1 MTLAFSI
8 AALLAAIAVTVV
20 TCVQL
25 LYLESLRIRT
35 RERPA
40 LEFFKETL
48 EARLG
53 LETERGSLTFS
64 LIKHVGLAL
73 IGCLTLAATSAGAP
87 GWEAVLTACLLVGFY
102 TVIGT
107 YIIPQI
113 VYHKTS
119 GAGLLALA
127 PALRALALAAAPLVW
142 MLEFVQSLFDLANP
156 PQNAAASRPEEH
168 IEALIM
174 AGEEEGIIEKA
185 DRELIQSVVAFGDK
199 TVREVMT
206 PRPRVV
212 AIRQDATI
220 EELRQLVIHE
230 QFSRIPVYEENIDQ
244 ITGFVH
250 VRDVFELNEQQRSRK
265 RVRDIARPI
274 RAVPESKAVN
284 DLLREMQEE
293 GAHMAAVV
301 DEYGST
307 AGIVTMEDMVEE
319 IVGEI
324 HDEHEPDRDFRE
336 DPDGSY
342 VVSGSFD
349 IGRLEDLLDFHPENG
364 TESTTVGGLVTEWLG
379 HVPEVGEETERDG
392 ISIKV
397 LAANHLRVD
406 QVRVAKAAAASNDP
420 PANGHREDD
429 RAQETQT
436 NYVRTDDEP
445 ARGNGRHEP

>member
-1 MTLAFSI
+1 MTLTFSI
-8 AALLAAIAVTVV
+8 AALLAAIIVTVV

-40 LEFFKETL
+40 LEFFKQTL
-48 EARLG
+48 ESRLG
-53 LETERGSLTFS
+53 LETERGSRIFS
-64 LIKHVGLAL
+64 LIKHVGLTL
-73 IGCLTLAATSAGAP
+73 IGCLTLAATWSSTPGWQGLISAGVL
-87 GWEAVLTACLLVGFY
+87 AVFFTIV
-102 TVIGT
+102 GT

-113 VYHKTS
+113 VYRKST
-119 GAGLLALA
+119 GEGLLALA
-127 PALRALALAAAPLVW
+127 PLLRVLALVMEPLMW
-142 MLEFVQSLFDLANP
+142 AIEFIESLFELRNA
-156 PQNAAASRPEEH
+156 PQTAEDARPEEH

-174 AGEEEGIIEKA
+174 AGEEEGLIEKA

-212 AIRQDATI
+212 AIRQDATLD
-220 EELRQLVIHE
+220 ELRQLVIHE
-230 QFSRIPVYEENIDQ
+230 QYSRIPVYEESIDQ
-244 ITGFVH
+244 VAGFVH
-250 VRDVFELNEQQRSRK
+250 VRDVFELDEGQRARK
-265 RVRDIARPI
+265 RVRDIMRPI

-293 GAHMAAVV
+293 GAHMAVVV

-324 HDEHEPDRDFRE
+324 HDEHEPDRDFRQ

-349 IGRLEDLLDFHPENG
+349 IGRLEDLLDFHSDHG

-379 HVPEVGEETERDG
+379 HVPAVGEETERDG

-397 LAANHLRVD
+397 LAATNRRVD
-406 QVRVAKAAAASNDP
+406 QVRVAKVTNS
-420 PANGHREDD
+420 
-429 RAQETQT
+429 TQ
-436 NYVRTDDEP
+436 P
-445 ARGNGRHEP
+445 G

>member
-1 MTLAFSI
+1 MTTLTLTVL
-8 AALLAAIAVTVV
+8 AALVAVVIALV
-20 TCVQL
+20 TCLQL
-25 LYLESLRIRT
+25 FYLESLRIRT
-35 RERPA
+35 RERKS

-48 EARLG
+48 EAKLG

-64 LIKHVGLAL
+64 LIKHLGLAIL
-73 IGCLTLAATSAGAP
+73 GCLTLAVTVQGTP
-87 GWEAVLTACLLVGFY
+87 TWEALAVACLLIGFY
-102 TVIGT
+102 TVVGT
-107 YIIPQI
+107 YIVPQI
-113 VYHKTS
+113 VYRKS
-119 GAGLLALA
+119 GGRGLLILVPLFRVLALA
-127 PALRALALAAAPLVW
+127 VLPLVW
-142 MLEFVQSLFDLANP
+142 MLEFLQSLFELDDQPHADEA
-156 PQNAAASRPEEH
+156 QRPEEH
-168 IEALIM
+168 IEALIL
-174 AGEEEGIIEKA
+174 AGEEEGLIEKG

-212 AIRQDATI
+212 AIRQGAAL

-244 ITGFVH
+244 IIGFVH
-250 VRDVFELNEQQRSRK
+250 ARDMFELDEDDRAKRK
-265 RVRDIARPI
+265 VRDIMRPI

-293 GAHMAAVV
+293 GAHMAVVV
-301 DEYGST
+301 DEYGTT

-349 IGRLEDLLDFHPENG
+349 LGRLEDLLDFHPHDG

-379 HVPEVGEETERDG
+379 HVPEVGEEAERDG

-397 LAANHLRVD
+397 LAANNLRVD
-406 QVRVAKAAAASNDP
+406 QVRVAKAA
-420 PANGHREDD
+420 
-429 RAQETQT
+429 TK
-436 NYVRTDDEP
+436 
-445 ARGNGRHEP
+445 

>member
-1 MTLAFSI
+1 MTVAFSI
-8 AALLAAIAVTVV
+8 AALLAAIIVTVV

-40 LEFFKETL
+40 LDFFKQTL
-48 EARLG
+48 EAKLG
-53 LETERGSLTFS
+53 LETERGSRIFS
-64 LIKHVGLAL
+64 LIKHVGLTM
-73 IGCLTLAATSAGAP
+73 IGCLTLAATWSSTPGWQGLISAG
-87 GWEAVLTACLLVGFY
+87 VLAGFF
-102 TVIGT
+102 TIVGT

-113 VYHKTS
+113 VYRKST
-119 GAGLLALA
+119 GEGLLVLAPLLRVLALA
-127 PALRALALAAAPLVW
+127 VAPLMW
-142 MLEFVQSLFDLANP
+142 AIEFIESLFELRNEPATAEDA
-156 PQNAAASRPEEH
+156 RPEEH

-174 AGEEEGIIEKA
+174 AGEEEGLIEKA

-212 AIRQDATI
+212 AIRQDATLD
-220 EELRQLVIHE
+220 ELRQLVIHE
-230 QFSRIPVYEENIDQ
+230 QYSRIPVYEESIDQ
-244 ITGFVH
+244 IAGFVH
-250 VRDVFELNEQQRSRK
+250 VRDVFELDEGQRARK
-265 RVRDIARPI
+265 RVRDIMRPI

-324 HDEHEPDRDFRE
+324 HDEHEPDRDFRQ

-349 IGRLEDLLDFHPENG
+349 IGRLEDLLDFHSDHG

-379 HVPEVGEETERDG
+379 HVPAVGEETGRDG

-397 LAANHLRVD
+397 LAATNRRVD
-406 QVRVAKAAAASNDP
+406 QVRVAKVTNQ
-420 PANGHREDD
+420 
-429 RAQETQT
+429 AQ
-436 NYVRTDDEP
+436 P
-445 ARGNGRHEP
+445 G